1 VRGALDGL
9 RVVDMATVI
18 AGPGAARHLA
28 DFGADVIK
36 VEPPA
41 LDSVRRMG
49 WTPREGGDSYFWRI
63 AGRGKRCITLDL
75 ATAADLA
82 VARALLREADVMVE
96 NMRPGKLERLGL
108 DPVELLAVNPRL
120 VVVRV
125 TGFGQRGPYAQ
136 RPGFASIAEAMSGFA
151 ALLGEEGSAPLLPP
165 VALTDEITALA
176 GAFAAMVAVRHADR
190 TGQGQIVDVNLLES
204 MLQVLGPLPS
214 ACAHLDY
221 EQPRMGSRL
230 PYTVPRGTYRCA
242 DGRWMAVSASSDTV
256 AARFVE
262 MLGLRDGGRF
272 ATFPDRVAHR
282 DELEEAMT
290 RWAAART
297 RDEALAECARMD
309 AAAAPVATMR
319 EVLADPHV
327 REVGAIVEVDGVR
340 MQGPIARLSETPGEV
355 RGQGPAP
362 DAHAAEIRRAAAAG
376 SWPARDA

>member
-1 VRGALDGL
+1 MPGALDGL

-41 LDSVRRMG
+41 LDSIRRMG
-49 WTPREGGDSYFWRI
+49 WTPPEGGDSYFWRI

-75 ATAADLA
+75 ASPDDLA
-82 VARALLREADVMVE
+82 VARALLRDAHVMVE

-108 DPVELLAVNPRL
+108 DPVDLLAANPRL

-125 TGFGQRGPYAQ
+125 TGFGPRGPYAQ
-136 RPGFASIAEAMSGFA
+136 RPGFASTAEAMSGFA

-176 GAFAAMVAVRHADR
+176 GAFAAMVAVRHAER
-190 TGQGQIVDVNLLES
+190 TGRGQIVDVNLLES

-242 DGRWMAVSASSDTV
+242 DGRWMAVSASTDSV

-262 MLGLRDGGRF
+262 MLGLGGGRF
-272 ATFPDRVAHR
+272 ATFADRVAHC
-282 DELEEAMT
+282 DELDEAMG

-327 REVGAIVEVDGVR
+327 REVGALVEVDGVR
-340 MQGPIARLSETPGEV
+340 MQAPIARLSVTPGEI

-362 DAHAAEIRRAAAAG
+362 DAHGAEIRRAVARGA
-376 SWPARDA
+376 WPPREA